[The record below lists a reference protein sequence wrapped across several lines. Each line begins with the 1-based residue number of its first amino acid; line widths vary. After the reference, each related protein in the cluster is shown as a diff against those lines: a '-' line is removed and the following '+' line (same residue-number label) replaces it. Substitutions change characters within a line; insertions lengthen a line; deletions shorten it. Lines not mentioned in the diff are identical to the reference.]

1 MECKEIIT
9 SGQAVLG
16 IELGSTRIK
25 AVLIGPDHAPIASGD
40 HGWENRYEN
49 GVWTYHMDDV
59 WAGLQDAYASLCADV
74 EEKYGVKLTKVA
86 AMGFSAMMHGY
97 LPLDG
102 NGELLSPFRT
112 WRNTMTAQA
121 AEELT
126 GRFGFNIPQRWSIAH
141 LYQAILNG
149 EEHVKDIVSLT
160 TLAGYVHYK
169 LTGVKALGV
178 GEASGMFPIDSDSC
192 DYDQAMVDS
201 FDALVADRGY
211 PWKLRDILP
220 KVLPAGADAGSLTPE
235 GAKLLDPA
243 GTLEPGC
250 PVAPPE
256 GDAGTGM
263 AATNAVAPRT
273 GNVSAGT
280 SVFAMI
286 VLEKAL
292 SKVYPEIDMVTTPTG
307 KPVAM
312 VHCNNCTNEINAWAK
327 VFKGF
332 LEALGQKPD
341 MNAVFTAMFE
351 SAAKGAAD
359 GGGLLLYN
367 YLSGEPITGMEE
379 GRPLL
384 CRAPEGELSF
394 PNLMRA
400 QLLSALATL
409 KIGLD
414 ILAGEQVAV
423 DRLLGHGGFFKTPK
437 VGQSILAAAAGA
449 PVSVMETAGEGGPW
463 GMALLAAYRVEKRG
477 GRVPGGLPGEEGVR
491 RRPGVHP
498 GPGAGRRGRLRGL
511 HGPLP
516 QGAGHR
522 ALRRGQLGIT
532 PPERGVDGA
541 FQRPRSVRRNG
552 LERRAGDAPARPVPD
567 AAKHE

>member
-1 MECKEIIT
+1 MMELKEIIT
-9 SGQAVLG
+9 SGQACLG

-25 AVLIGPDHAPIASGD
+25 AVLIGPDHTPIASGD
-40 HGWENRYEN
+40 HGWENRYED

-59 WAGLQDAYASLCADV
+59 WAGLQDAYRNLSADV
-74 EEKYGVKLTKVA
+74 EAKCGEKLTKVA

-102 NGELLSPFRT
+102 RGELLAPFRT

-126 GRFGFNIPQRWSIAH
+126 ERFSFNIPQRWSIAH
-141 LYQAILNG
+141 LYQAMLNG
-149 EEHVKDIVSLT
+149 EEHVKDIVYLT

-169 LTGVKALGV
+169 LTGEKVLGV
-178 GEASGMFPIDSDSC
+178 GEASGMFPIDSNTC
-192 DYDQAMVDS
+192 DYDQTMVDS
-201 FDALVADRGY
+201 FDALAAEKGY

-220 KVLPAGADAGSLTPE
+220 QVLPAGADAGSLTAE
-235 GAKLLDPA
+235 GAKLLDPT
-243 GTLEPGC
+243 GTLQPGC
-250 PVAPPE
+250 PLAPPE

-384 CRAPEGELSF
+384 ARSPEGELDF
-394 PNLMRA
+394 PNLMRT

-414 ILAGEQVAV
+414 ILAEEQVAV

-437 VGQSILAAAAGA
+437 VGQSVLAAAAGA

-463 GMALLAAYRVEKRG
+463 GMALLAAYRVAKTGGESLEDYLEQKVFAGAQVSTLAPEQRDVEGFKAFMTRYRG
-477 GRVPGGLPGEEGVR
+477 GLAVE
-491 RRPGVHP
+491 
-498 GPGAGRRGRLRGL
+498 
-511 HGPLP
+511 
-516 QGAGHR
+516 R
-522 ALRRGQLGIT
+522 AA
-532 PPERGVDGA
+532 VD
-541 FQRPRSVRRNG
+541 N
-552 LERRAGDAPARPVPD
+552 L
-567 AAKHE
+567 K